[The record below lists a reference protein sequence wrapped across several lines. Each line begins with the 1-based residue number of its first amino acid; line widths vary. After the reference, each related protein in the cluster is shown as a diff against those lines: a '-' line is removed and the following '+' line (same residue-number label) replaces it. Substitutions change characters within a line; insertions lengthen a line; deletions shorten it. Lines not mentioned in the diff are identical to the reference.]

1 MIAFVAV
8 TSGIGIALLGHPA
21 GAIANDAPQADATNA
36 TDTASSKAPAPSPTD
51 AAAPAQ
57 SDAPEQSAEAQAPQA
72 SGAATAQQ
80 PPADPEAMVARLA
93 ERLEKE
99 PNDAEGWQ
107 MLGRS
112 YTVMDRPADAVKA
125 YRQLVRLKPDDSQAL
140 SDLGRAIGHANGRRI
155 NEEAEALLNKALQK
169 DKGNVM
175 AHALLGKTELERG
188 QPAKARQHWEAALA
202 SLDPQH
208 PFADSLR
215 SAIRMTEPRATP
227 AASDTGA
234 AAPPAASASS
244 STTSTTTAAPER
256 Q

>member
-1 MIAFVAV
+1 MIVFVAV
-8 TSGIGIALLGHPA
+8 TSGTGIVLLGHPV
-21 GAIANDAPQADATNA
+21 GAVANDAPTANAPDVTDNTAPPQSPAT
-36 TDTASSKAPAPSPTD
+36 

-57 SDAPEQSAEAQAPQA
+57 SDAPEQTAEAQAPQA
-72 SGAATAQQ
+72 QQASGPAAAQQ

-188 QPAKARQHWEAALA
+188 QPVKARQHWEAALA

-215 SAIRMTEPRATP
+215 SAIKMTEQGAAPGGASNTASATP
-227 AASDTGA
+227 PT
-234 AAPPAASASS
+234 ASASS
-244 STTSTTTAAPER
+244 ATTAAPKR
-256 Q
+256 P

>member
-1 MIAFVAV
+1 MIVFVAV

-21 GAIANDAPQADATNA
+21 GAIANDAPQADAANA
-36 TDTASSKAPAPSPTD
+36 ADTTSSKAPSPAT
-51 AAAPAQ
+51 AAAQ
-57 SDAPEQSAEAQAPQA
+57 SDAPEQSAEAKAPQA

-125 YRQLVRLKPDDSQAL
+125 YRQLVKLKPDDSQAL

-155 NEEAEALLNKALQK
+155 NEEAETLLNKALQK
-169 DKGNVM
+169 DNGNVM

-188 QPAKARQHWEAALA
+188 QPLKAREHWEAALA
-202 SLDPQH
+202 ALDPQH

-215 SAIRMTEPRATP
+215 SAIKMTEPRATP
-227 AASDTGA
+227 AAPDTA
-234 AAPPAASASS
+234 TTTPPAASASS
-244 STTSTTTAAPER
+244 STTSTTTAAPKR
-256 Q
+256 H